1 VSDGASELVNLW
13 KLITSDLV
21 RARCT
26 LPDGAQEHIAIREF
40 HEFLDHNEFELA
52 CDMLETYAETHPVTR
67 DFWLALRDAATKM
80 ELSERARKFES
91 LSLIR

>member
-1 VSDGASELVNLW
+1 
-13 KLITSDLV
+13 
-21 RARCT
+21 
-26 LPDGAQEHIAIREF
+26 
-40 HEFLDHNEFELA
+40 
-52 CDMLETYAETHPVTR
+52 MLETYAETHPVTR